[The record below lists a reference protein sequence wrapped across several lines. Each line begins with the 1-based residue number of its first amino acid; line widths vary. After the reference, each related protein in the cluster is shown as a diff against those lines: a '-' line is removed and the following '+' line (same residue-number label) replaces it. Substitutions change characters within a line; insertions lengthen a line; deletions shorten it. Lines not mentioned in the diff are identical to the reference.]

1 MVYISKKMGEE
12 VVVRASDSEG
22 QMAKDQTLE
31 DKFCLHLSLLQEKI
45 KTLISGKT
53 CPFPGSLPHGNWSCE
68 MQEIPILGTSFLDE
82 DAQSYRGKE
91 FAKSSSF
98 LAWKQG

>member
-1 MVYISKKMGEE
+1 M
-12 VVVRASDSEG
+12 
-22 QMAKDQTLE
+22 
-31 DKFCLHLSLLQEKI
+31 
-45 KTLISGKT
+45 KTKISGKT
-53 CPFPGSLPHGNWSCE
+53 CPFPGSLPHGNWTCE